1 VTRRARIMSLVGTGL
16 LASLALGCSP
26 SPDVED
32 QAGAPPSVPLVDQGR
47 LSGYLPAPADW
58 QRGDT
63 TTAQVELPAPAS
75 HAATS
80 YSREAARIDLEII
93 DTAGQAEYLEAT
105 IKIAGTDFDRTSD
118 NGYVRGT
125 TVGGFPAVESWN
137 HIDRLAELTVLV
149 ADRFVVHASA
159 SGLEGIATLLDF
171 IGQIDLEG
179 LAALR
184 PQ

>member
-1 VTRRARIMSLVGTGL
+1 MLLTGL
-16 LASLALGCSP
+16 VAGCSSP
-26 SPDVED
+26 PDVGD
-32 QAGAPPSVPLVDQGR
+32 QVDEQPAAPLVDQGR
-47 LSGYLPAPADW
+47 LAGYLPAPAGW

-63 TTAQVELPAPAS
+63 IVAQVELPAPAS

-80 YSREAARIDLEII
+80 YRREAATIDLEII
-93 DTAGQAEYLEAT
+93 DTAGQAEYLEST
-105 IKIAGTDFDRTSD
+105 VKIAGTDFDRTSD

-159 SGLEGIATLLDF
+159 SGLDGIAVLLDVV
-171 IGQIDLEG
+171 GQIDLEE
-179 LAALR
+179 LAAVR
-184 PQ
+184 PR